1 MGDIIMKIA
10 RINKEDSVLV
20 AIDFQE
26 KLMPVMFDAKA
37 LGQNMSKLITGC
49 RHMGVPILVTQQYT
63 RGLGAT
69 VVKLSDALINALDEN
84 GEKDVFEPIE
94 KTSFSAMGEPEFVK
108 ALEAS
113 GKKTVI
119 MTGIEAHI
127 CVQQTVLDLLE
138 ADYQVFIVSDAVDSR
153 TKANKKAAVRRMV
166 QSGAIETTYE
176 AVLFELVGGAKQP
189 GFKQISAIV
198 K

>member
-1 MGDIIMKIA
+1 MNVL
-10 RINKEDSVLV
+10 RIRKEDSVLV

-26 KLMPVMFDAKA
+26 KLMPVMHDAKK
-37 LGQNMSKLITGC
+37 LEQTMGKLIKGC
-49 RHMGVPILVTQQYT
+49 RHIGVPVLVTQQYT
-63 RGLGAT
+63 KGLGAT
-69 VVKLSDALINALDEN
+69 IEKLSDALTQALDEN
-84 GEKDVFEPIE
+84 SEKAVFEPIE

-127 CVQQTVLDLLE
+127 CVQQTTLDLLE
-138 ADYQVFIVSDAVDSR
+138 AGYQVFLVEDAVESR
-153 TKANKKAAVRRMV
+153 SKADKKTALRRMA

>member
-1 MGDIIMKIA
+1 
-10 RINKEDSVLV
+10 
-20 AIDFQE
+20 
-26 KLMPVMFDAKA
+26 
-37 LGQNMSKLITGC
+37 
-49 RHMGVPILVTQQYT
+49 
-63 RGLGAT
+63 
-69 VVKLSDALINALDEN
+69 
-84 GEKDVFEPIE
+84 
-94 KTSFSAMGEPEFVK
+94 MGEPEFVK

>member
-1 MGDIIMKIA
+1 MKIA

-37 LGQNMSKLITGC
+37 LEQTMSKLITGC

-69 VVKLSDALINALDEN
+69 IVKLSDALINALDEN

>member
-1 MGDIIMKIA
+1 MGDIIMKVT
-10 RINKEDSVLV
+10 RIYKEDSVLV

-26 KLMPVMFDAKA
+26 KLMPVMDNAKA
-37 LGQNMSKLITGC
+37 LEHTMSKLITGC

-63 RGLGAT
+63 KGLGAT
-69 VVKLSDALINALDEN
+69 IENLSSVLTDALGEN
-84 GEKDVFEPIE
+84 SGKAVFEPIE

-119 MTGIEAHI
+119 MAGIEAHI